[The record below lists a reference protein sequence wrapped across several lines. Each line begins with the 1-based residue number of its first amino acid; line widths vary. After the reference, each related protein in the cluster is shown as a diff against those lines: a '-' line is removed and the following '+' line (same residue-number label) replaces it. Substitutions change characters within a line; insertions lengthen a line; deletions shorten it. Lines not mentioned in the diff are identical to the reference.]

1 MCLDNGPVFMKKLLV
16 WGLVLTSL
24 MANAQSRKGM
34 YYVSGKPGQHGIW
47 FTEQAAN
54 GSWQRGQKVMLNGVF
69 NGDAVDPEIL
79 PQANGSYRMYYFK
92 GYFVTPPPANPGL
105 NKIYLAE
112 STDALQYSVIG
123 EAFAYQNI
131 FDPSVVKLNNG
142 DYLMA
147 CTQSVGNAVNTVL
160 AKSTNG
166 GITFTYQNT
175 LLNTGVPELYV
186 LNDGSVRLFYNGPGG
201 VVSQKSTDNGNSW
214 QVEPGLRLSTMGFAG
229 DPSVLK
235 IDANT
240 WWLFVKGFN
249 GNGSQGLTSH
259 KIMLAQGNDETN
271 SFTMVQNLLLDSA
284 SVPEGVLLHLTTAVG
299 PEATKT
305 PGFTVYPN
313 PAQTQALVRS
323 STSMHKAD
331 LRLYDGQGRCVW
343 QHEQLEGSEWTL
355 PVSELPAGLYWV
367 LLQQGQQAF
376 PAQKLLVLP
385 SRP

>member
-1 MCLDNGPVFMKKLLV
+1 MKNLLV
-16 WGLVLTSL
+16 WGLVLAALT
-24 MANAQSRKGM
+24 ATAQSRKGM

-54 GSWQRGQKVMLNGVF
+54 GSWQRGNKVLLNGVYD
-69 NGDAVDPEIL
+69 GDAVDPEIL

-147 CTQSVGNAVNTVL
+147 CTQSVGNVVNTVL

-166 GITFTYQNT
+166 GITFTYQSS

-186 LNDGSVRLFYNGPGG
+186 LSDGSVRLFYNGPGG
-201 VVSQKSTDNGNSW
+201 IVSQKSTDNGISW
-214 QVEPGLRLSTMGFAG
+214 QVEAGLRLSTMGFAG
-229 DPSVLK
+229 DPSVVQ
-235 IDANT
+235 IDQNT

-249 GNGSQGLTSH
+249 GSGSQGLTSH
-259 KIMLAQGNDETN
+259 KVMLAQSTNETN
-271 SFTMVQNLLLDSA
+271 TFTMVQNLLLDSA
-284 SVPEGVLLHLTTAVG
+284 SVPEGVLLHLSTSVT
-299 PEATKT
+299 PEATIA

-313 PAQTQALVRS
+313 PAQTHALVQS
-323 STSMHKAD
+323 SAPLQKAAM
-331 LRLYDGQGRCVW
+331 RLYDSKGSCVL
-343 QHEQLEGSEWTL
+343 QYEQLEGSQWTL
-355 PVSELPAGLYWV
+355 PVNELPAGLYWV

-385 SRP
+385 ARP

>member
-1 MCLDNGPVFMKKLLV
+1 MKKLLV
-16 WGLVLTSL
+16 MGLVLAALS
-24 MANAQSRKGM
+24 AGAQSRKGM

-47 FTEQAAN
+47 FTEQGAGGNWGRGNKVLIN
-54 GSWQRGQKVMLNGVF
+54 GLF
-69 NGDAVDPEIL
+69 DGDAVDPEIL

-92 GYFVTPPPANPGL
+92 GYFVTQPPPNPGL

-112 STDALQYSVIG
+112 STDALQYNLIG
-123 EAFAYQNI
+123 EAFAYANI

-201 VVSQKSTDNGNSW
+201 IVSQKSTDNGSSW
-214 QVEPGLRLSTMGFAG
+214 QVEQGFRLSTMGFAG
-229 DPSVLK
+229 DPSVVQ

-240 WWLFVKGFN
+240 WWMWVKGFN

-259 KIMLAQGNDETN
+259 KIMLAQSSDQTN
-271 SFTMVQNLLLDSA
+271 SFSLLQNLLLDSA
-284 SVPEGVLLHLTTAVG
+284 SVPEGVLLHLTTSVEDQVHA
-299 PEATKT
+299 AD
-305 PGFTVYPN
+305 GFTLYPN
-313 PAQTQALVRS
+313 PAQSQAFVQSVRPLQQ
-323 STSMHKAD
+323 AAV
-331 LRLYDGQGRCVW
+331 RLYDSKGSCVW
-343 QHEQLEGSEWTL
+343 QQELAAGSQWSL
-355 PVSELPAGLYWV
+355 PLGELPAGLYWV
-367 LLQQGQQAF
+367 QLQDGQRFFA
-376 PAQKLLVLP
+376 AQKLLLLGA
-385 SRP
+385 RP

>member
-1 MCLDNGPVFMKKLLV
+1 M
-16 WGLVLTSL
+16 GLVLAALS
-24 MANAQSRKGM
+24 AGAQSRKGM

-47 FTEQAAN
+47 FTEQGAGGNWGRGNKVLIN
-54 GSWQRGQKVMLNGVF
+54 GLF
-69 NGDAVDPEIL
+69 DGDAVDPEIL

-92 GYFVTPPPANPGL
+92 GYFVTQPPPNPGL

-112 STDALQYSVIG
+112 STDALQYNLIG
-123 EAFAYQNI
+123 EAFAYANI

-201 VVSQKSTDNGNSW
+201 IVSQKSTDNGSSW
-214 QVEPGLRLSTMGFAG
+214 QVEQGFRLSTMGFAG
-229 DPSVLK
+229 DPSVVQ

-240 WWLFVKGFN
+240 WWMWVKGFN

-259 KIMLAQGNDETN
+259 KIMLAQSSDQTN
-271 SFTMVQNLLLDSA
+271 SFSLLQNLLLDSA
-284 SVPEGVLLHLTTAVG
+284 SVPEGVLLHLTTSVEDQVHA
-299 PEATKT
+299 AD
-305 PGFTVYPN
+305 GFTLYPN
-313 PAQTQALVRS
+313 PAQSQAFVQSVRPLQQ
-323 STSMHKAD
+323 AAV
-331 LRLYDGQGRCVW
+331 RLYDSKGSCVW
-343 QHEQLEGSEWTL
+343 QQELAAGSQWSL
-355 PVSELPAGLYWV
+355 PLGELPAGLYWV
-367 LLQQGQQAF
+367 QLQDGQRFFA
-376 PAQKLLVLP
+376 AQKLLLLGA
-385 SRP
+385 RP